1 MKTHA
6 VAYVKWEIFRP
17 GKGTGG
23 VAVYDFGSNKKELQ
37 KKVSDGGT
45 LWLITSTLNKKE
57 PRKYHLAYKLV
68 KCKTI
73 LPEESLFS
81 GRWKYVVR
89 AQDWNESRHFGYND
103 ATDVLNRL
111 QFTSGKSMKEVS
123 NRGLRLLSIPELN
136 SEDITLLERFQNK
149 IENGRTVFLS
159 YSRKDSKLAEV
170 IEYELEKREL
180 SVSRDVTF
188 LKPGQEWA
196 DALRKEVS
204 GTDCFIVLISSN
216 SAKSQNV
223 RDEVNWALNEYGEQG
238 LVKSIIPAVSPIGGW
253 EEFPELHRFER
264 WDFPETGQE
273 DKVFDRLANGVT
285 SISQKLQSD

>member
-45 LWLITSTLNKKE
+45 LWLITSTRKKKQ

-68 KCKTI
+68 NCESI
-73 LPEESLFS
+73 LPGESIFS

-89 AQDWNESRHFGYND
+89 AQDWKESRHFSYND
-103 ATDVLNRL
+103 ATDVVGRL
-111 QFTSGKSMKEVS
+111 RFSSGKSMAAVS
-123 NRGLRLLSIPELN
+123 NYGLRLLSIPELKP
-136 SEDITLLERFQNK
+136 EDITLLERFQNK
-149 IENGRTVFLS
+149 IEYGRAVFLS
-159 YSRKDSKLAEV
+159 YSRGDSNLAEV
-170 IEYELEKREL
+170 IESELGKREL

-196 DALRKEVS
+196 EALRKEVS
-204 GTDCFIVLISSN
+204 GTDCFIVLISPD
-216 SAKSQNV
+216 SAKSKYV
-223 RDEVNWALNEYGEQG
+223 RDEVNWALNEYEKQG
-238 LVKSIIPAVSPIGGW
+238 LVKSIIPAVTPKGGW

-264 WDFPETGQE
+264 WDFPETSQKEEG
-273 DKVFDRLANGVT
+273 FNRLAEGIFKKSST
-285 SISQKLQSD
+285 K

>member
-6 VAYVKWEIFRP
+6 VAYVKWENFRP

-23 VAVYDFGSNKKELQ
+23 VAVYDFGSNKKELH

-45 LWLITSTLNKKE
+45 LWLISSTRKKKE

-68 KCKTI
+68 NCKSI
-73 LPEESLFS
+73 LSEESIFS
-81 GRWKYVVR
+81 GNWNYVVR
-89 AQDWNESRHFGYND
+89 AQNWQESRHFGFND
-103 ATDVLNRL
+103 ATDVVSRM
-111 QFTSGKSMKEVS
+111 QFTSGKTMKEVS

-136 SEDITLLERFQNK
+136 IEDITLLERFQNK
-149 IENGRTVFLS
+149 IENGRSIFLS
-159 YSRKDSKLAEV
+159 YSRKDNKLAER
-170 IEYELEKREL
+170 IESELGNREL

-204 GTDCFIVLISSN
+204 GTDCFIVLISPDSV
-216 SAKSQNV
+216 KSKYV
-223 RDEVNWALNEYGEQG
+223 HDEVNWALNEYERKG
-238 LVKSIIPAVSPIGGW
+238 LVKSIIPAVSPGGGW

-264 WDFPETGQE
+264 WDFPETNQE
-273 DKVFDRLANGVT
+273 DKIFDRLAQGVLKK
-285 SISQKLQSD
+285 SSMK

>member
-1 MKTHA
+1 MNTHA
-6 VAYVKWEIFRP
+6 VAFVKWEIFRP

-23 VAVYDFGSNKKELQ
+23 VAVYDFGSNKKELH

-45 LWLITSTLNKKE
+45 LWLITSKRRKKE

-68 KCKTI
+68 NCKSV
-73 LPEESLFS
+73 LPGESLFS
-81 GRWKYVVR
+81 GQWNYVVR
-89 AQDWNESRHFGYND
+89 AQDWKESRHFGYND
-103 ATDVLNRL
+103 ATDVVSRF

-149 IENGRTVFLS
+149 IENGRSVFLS
-159 YSRKDSKLAEV
+159 YSRKDFKLAEV
-170 IEYELEKREL
+170 IESELGKREL

-196 DALRKEVS
+196 EAIKKEVS
-204 GTDCFIVLISSN
+204 GTECFIVLISSN
-216 SAKSQNV
+216 SAKSNYV
-223 RDEVNWALNEYGEQG
+223 RDEVNWALNEYEKQG
-238 LVKSIIPAVSPIGGW
+238 LVKSIIPAVSPGGGW

-264 WDFPETGQE
+264 WDFPLASQE
-273 DKVFDRLANGVT
+273 DIAFDRLADGVLKKSST
-285 SISQKLQSD
+285 K

>member
-1 MKTHA
+1 MKTQA
-6 VAYVKWEIFRP
+6 VAFVKWEIFRP

-23 VAVYDFGSNKKELQ
+23 VAVYDFGSNKKELN

-45 LWLITSTLNKKE
+45 LWLITSTRKKKE
-57 PRKYHLAYKLV
+57 SRKYHLAYKLV
-68 KCKTI
+68 NCKSI
-73 LPEESLFS
+73 LPGESLFS

-103 ATDVLNRL
+103 ATDVIGRL
-111 QFTSGKSMKEVS
+111 EFNSGKAMAEVS
-123 NRGLRLLSIPELN
+123 NYGLRLLSIPELN
-136 SEDITLLERFQNK
+136 NEDITLLERFQNK

-170 IEYELEKREL
+170 IESELEKREL

-196 DALRKEVS
+196 EALRKEVS
-204 GTDCFIVLISSN
+204 GTECFIVLISPY
-216 SAKSQNV
+216 SAKSENV
-223 RDEVNWALNEYGEQG
+223 RNEINWALNEYEKKG
-238 LVKSIIPAVSPIGGW
+238 LVKSIIPAVSPSGGW

-264 WDFPETGQE
+264 WDFPETSQE
-273 DKVFDRLANGVT
+273 DKIFDRLANGVT
-285 SISQKLQSD
+285 SISQK

>member
-6 VAYVKWEIFRP
+6 VAFVKWEIFRP

-23 VAVYDFGSNKKELQ
+23 VAVYDFGSNKKELH

-45 LWLITSTLNKKE
+45 LWLITSTRFKKE
-57 PRKYHLAYKLV
+57 SRKYHLAYKLV
-68 KCKTI
+68 NCKSI

-81 GRWKYVVR
+81 GRWNYVVR
-89 AQDWNESRHFGYND
+89 AQDWNESRHFGYNN
-103 ATDVLNRL
+103 ATKIVRQLKFN
-111 QFTSGKSMKEVS
+111 SGKEMKEVS
-123 NRGLRLLSIPELN
+123 NYGLRLLSIPELKT
-136 SEDITLLERFQNK
+136 EDVTLLERFQNK
-149 IENGRTVFLS
+149 IENGRAAFLS

-170 IEYELEKREL
+170 IESELEKREL
-180 SVSRDVTF
+180 SVSRDVTL

-216 SAKSQNV
+216 SAKSKNV
-223 RDEVNWALNEYGEQG
+223 RDEVNWALNEYKKQG
-238 LVKSIIPAVSPIGGW
+238 LVKSIIPAVSSGGGW

-264 WDFPETGQE
+264 WDFPVTAKE
-273 DKVFDRLANGVT
+273 DKIFDRLAEGVLKT
-285 SISQKLQSD
+285 

>member
-1 MKTHA
+1 MKTQA
-6 VAYVKWEIFRP
+6 VAFVKWEIFRP

-23 VAVYDFGSNKKELQ
+23 VAVYDFGSNKKELN

-45 LWLITSTLNKKE
+45 LWLITSTRKKKE
-57 PRKYHLAYKLV
+57 SRKYHLAYKLV
-68 KCKTI
+68 NCKSI
-73 LPEESLFS
+73 LPGESLFS

-103 ATDVLNRL
+103 ATDVIGRL
-111 QFTSGKSMKEVS
+111 EFNSGKAMAEVS
-123 NRGLRLLSIPELN
+123 NYGLRLLSIPELN
-136 SEDITLLERFQNK
+136 NEDITLLERFQNK

-170 IEYELEKREL
+170 IESELEKREL

-196 DALRKEVS
+196 EALRKEVS
-204 GTDCFIVLISSN
+204 GTDCFIVLISPD
-216 SAKSQNV
+216 SAKSENV
-223 RDEVNWALNEYGEQG
+223 RDEINWALNEYEKKG
-238 LVKSIIPAVSPIGGW
+238 LVKSIIPAVSPKGGW

-264 WDFPETGQE
+264 WDFSETSQE
-273 DKVFDRLANGVT
+273 DKIFDRLAEGVIKNSFT
-285 SISQKLQSD
+285 K